1 MVGRESE
8 RDKGKDR
15 HQPGL
20 HQSLA
25 AVEGGWREAREKAGW
40 SRRGQRK
47 LDFITV
53 AWKKQNWVL
62 REISW
67 RNLEPDGR
75 KA

>member
-1 MVGRESE
+1 MVRRESE

-25 AVEGGWREAREKAGW
+25 AIESGWREASDKAGG

-53 AWKKQNWVL
+53 A
-62 REISW
+62 
-67 RNLEPDGR
+67 
-75 KA
+75 

>member
-1 MVGRESE
+1 MVWQRRESRVVRRESE

-25 AVEGGWREAREKAGW
+25 AIESGWREASNKAGG

-53 AWKKQNWVL
+53 A
-62 REISW
+62 
-67 RNLEPDGR
+67 
-75 KA
+75 